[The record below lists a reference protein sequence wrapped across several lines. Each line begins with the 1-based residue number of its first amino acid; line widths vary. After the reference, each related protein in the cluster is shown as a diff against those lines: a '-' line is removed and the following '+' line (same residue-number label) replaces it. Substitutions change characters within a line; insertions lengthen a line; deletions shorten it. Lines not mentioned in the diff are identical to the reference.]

1 MIVIPAIDLKD
12 GRCVRL
18 RQGDMAAETV
28 YSHDVAAVA
37 GGWQDRGACL
47 IHIVD
52 LNGAVDGYPMNVDHI
67 QTILQTVSVKIQVGG
82 GIRHIDT
89 IRRYLTLGVWRVVL
103 GTAALNDRTLLD
115 QACHEFPGRILLGLD
130 AKGGKVAVQGWT
142 RVSAT
147 EATALLRDL
156 AMFPLAGVI
165 YTDIARDGMLTGPN
179 LPALREVV
187 EHSTIPVIAS
197 GGISRIEDLRAIQS
211 LGQRIEG
218 AIVGKALYD
227 GKLDL
232 ADAIKAVSVAT
243 GRSC

>member
-37 GGWQDRGACL
+37 GGWQERGACL

-52 LNGAVDGYPMNVDHI
+52 LNGAVDGHPMNVDQI
-67 QTILQTVSVKIQVGG
+67 QTVLKTVSVKIQVGG
-82 GIRHIDT
+82 GIRHIET
-89 IRRYLTLGVWRVVL
+89 IRRYLSLGVWRVVL
-103 GTAALNDRTLLD
+103 GTSALHDRTLLD

-130 AKGGKVAVQGWT
+130 AKDGRVAVQGWT
-142 RVSAT
+142 RVSDT
-147 EATALLRDL
+147 KATALLRDL

-179 LPALREVV
+179 LPALQEVV
-187 EHSTIPVIAS
+187 EHSMIPVIAS

-232 ADAIKAVSVAT
+232 AAAIRAVSVTT